1 MTTRV
6 TAAANAIA
14 AIMRKNILDHV
25 PFLFRDAAESAVP
38 ALAGECADAALKA
51 ADAVQAKPV
60 DVIPA
65 VKAST

>member
-14 AIMRKNILDHV
+14 AIMHKNIIDHV
-25 PFLFRDAAESAVP
+25 PYMFQGPAQQAVP
-38 ALAGECADAALKA
+38 ALAGECANAALIA
-51 ADAVQAKPV
+51 AD
-60 DVIPA
+60 A